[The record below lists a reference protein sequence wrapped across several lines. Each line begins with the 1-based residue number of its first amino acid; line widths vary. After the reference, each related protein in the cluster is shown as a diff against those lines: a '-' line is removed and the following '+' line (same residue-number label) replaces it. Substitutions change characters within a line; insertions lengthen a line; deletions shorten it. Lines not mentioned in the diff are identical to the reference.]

1 LTREIKWIKI
11 DSWKIEVR
19 FKITRKIKD
28 KIMFL
33 IFIIEV
39 NGFFSIFSC
48 WGESTLG
55 GGWGVVGVAAQNLGG
70 FMTCV

>member
-48 WGESTLG
+48 WGESTLKG
-55 GGWGVVGVAAQNLGG
+55 GKGGQGQNLGS
-70 FMTCV
+70 FMTRA

>member
-48 WGESTLG
+48 WGESTFRGEG
-55 GGWGVVGVAAQNLGG
+55 GGGVAAQNLGG